1 MENEYLQ
8 LLKLVGGKENI
19 VSLTHCVTRLRFV
32 LKDESKADIKAIGE
46 LPSVKGNFTNAGQ
59 FQIIIGNKVKGFYKE
74 FIKVA
79 DIQGT
84 TKEEVKKEAKKNMPL
99 IQKVVANLAEIFVP
113 IIPAI
118 IVGGLILGF
127 RNIIGD
133 MALFGEQGN
142 QTLVSLHPVLAE
154 IHSFLWVIGEAIFHF
169 LPVAVTWSTVKKFG
183 GSEIL
188 GIVLGITLVSP
199 QLMNAY
205 AYATATDIPVWNFGL
220 FSLQKVGYQAQ
231 VIPAILSGLF
241 MVKLEEFLNKKVPD
255 LLKLIVVP
263 FIVLTLTVLLSYGII
278 GPISREIGNLI
289 AFIFTYL
296 LTGPFKVLGAII
308 FGLTYAPLVITGLHH
323 TFIAVD
329 LQLISQGG
337 TMIWPMIAISNIA
350 QGSAAVAIMYLSK
363 KNAKLKS
370 VAASSGL
377 SAWLGVTEPAMFGVN
392 LKLKYP
398 FYAAIIGSA
407 IGATYS
413 ILTGVLSN
421 SIGIGGLP
429 AFLAVK
435 PQYWLNYII
444 ACLIAVIVPM
454 VLTFIFYKRFNRE
467 EI

>member
-19 VSLTHCVTRLRFV
+19 VSVTHCVTRLRFV
-32 LKDESKADIKAIGE
+32 LRDESKADIKAIGE

-84 TKEEVKKEAKKNMPL
+84 TKEEVKKEANKNMPL

-154 IHSFLWVIGEAIFHF
+154 VHSFLWVIGEAIFHF

-220 FSLQKVGYQAQ
+220 FSLQKIGYQAQ

-241 MVKLEEFLNKKVPD
+241 MIKLEEFLNKKVPD

-308 FGLTYAPLVITGLHH
+308 FGLSYAPLVITGLHH

-337 TMIWPMIAISNIA
+337 TMIWPMIAISNIS

>member
-337 TMIWPMIAISNIA
+337 TMIWPMIAISNIS

-454 VLTFIFYKRFNRE
+454 ALTFIFYKRFNRE